1 MSKYYAVREG
11 DCTPEQI
18 EQIYSLAEV
27 SMDADSSEYYD
38 YESNRWEFIVFEE
51 SEQIYQCS
59 GEHFKYTRVKLIP
72 PEEAILRLFE
82 IYLEK

>member
-1 MSKYYAVREG
+1 MTEYYAVREV

-18 EQIYSLAEV
+18 EQIYSLAKTN
-27 SMDADSSEYYD
+27 MDADFSGYYD
-38 YESNRWEFIVFEE
+38 YEPNRWEFIVFTE

-59 GEHFKYTRVKLIP
+59 RKHFKDIRVELIT
-72 PEEAILRLFE
+72 PEEAILQLFE

>member
-1 MSKYYAVREG
+1 MTEYYAIKEA
-11 DCTPEQI
+11 DCTREQI
-18 EQIYSLAEV
+18 ERIYNLTKA

-38 YESNRWEFIVFEE
+38 YVSNRWEFIVFAE

-59 GEHFKYTRVKLIP
+59 RKHFKDIRVELIT